1 MRRASCVLLFTAAT
15 VILCSAQTFTKLAD
29 FIPADGWSP
38 QAPLL
43 QASDGNFYGMTAAG
57 GLNNCFAG
65 CGTVYKMTPSGT
77 LTTLHSFDSSGGYLP
92 QGGLIQATDGNLYG
106 VTFYGGLYNGGT
118 VFMMTLDGTLTTLYR
133 FCSQGPPCLD
143 GQTPLGPLVQASDGN
158 FYGATGSGG
167 GANQCGT
174 LFKITPAGTL
184 STLYTFTGSDGCT
197 PNGGLIQASDGNF
210 YGTTQRGEA
219 NNQGIVYKL
228 TPAGVL
234 TTFYS
239 FCSQVGCAD
248 GEQPE
253 AGLVQATDGE
263 LYGSTAYGGPNGVGT
278 LFKVSLAGAF
288 TLLHQ
293 FCSQQNCSDG
303 SRPLG
308 ALTEASDAV
317 LYGTTSQGGTGT
329 GGAGTLFGLSLSG
342 ALATLYNFCS
352 QPMCADGFAPND
364 GLIQASDGK
373 LYGTTDAGG
382 ANTVG
387 TVFSF
392 TLAPA
397 TLTIVKNGFGLVSS
411 PDGHIYCGSVCSYSY
426 FDGAHTTLSA
436 VPAPGYTL
444 TGWTGCDHVNG
455 SYCSVTVTPAK
466 NVTTTF
472 TFANVT
478 LTSLTFKPTYVKGGQ
493 LSAGTLTLSA
503 AAPPGGVT
511 VALSSDHPG
520 VAHPPSFVFV
530 PGGNSSVQFA
540 VNTFPVKNNT
550 TVTITAVAGSSQVS
564 GMLTVGTTSLP
575 PSIK

>member
-1 MRRASCVLLFTAAT
+1 
-15 VILCSAQTFTKLAD
+15 
-29 FIPADGWSP
+29 
-38 QAPLL
+38 
-43 QASDGNFYGMTAAG
+43 
-57 GLNNCFAG
+57 
-65 CGTVYKMTPSGT
+65 
-77 LTTLHSFDSSGGYLP
+77 
-92 QGGLIQATDGNLYG
+92 
-106 VTFYGGLYNGGT
+106 
-118 VFMMTLDGTLTTLYR
+118 MMTLDGTLTTLYR

-411 PDGHIYCGSVCSYSY
+411 PDGHIYCGNVCSYSY
-426 FDGAHTTLSA
+426 IDGTHVTLSA
-436 VPAPGYTL
+436 VPAPGYTF
-444 TGWTGCDHVNG
+444 TGWTGCDNVNG
-455 SYCSVTVTPAK
+455 SYCSVTMTSAK

-472 TFANVT
+472 T
-478 LTSLTFKPTYVKGGQ
+478 SRQ
-493 LSAGTLTLSA
+493 C
-503 AAPPGGVT
+503 
-511 VALSSDHPG
+511 H
-520 VAHPPSFVFV
+520 AHFLNFQTDLRQRRPAI
-530 PGGNSSVQFA
+530 GGNADAQRGCSSWRSNRRPQQRSSQRGASAVIRICSGGKSSVQFA

-550 TVTITAVAGSSQVS
+550 TVTITATAGNSHVS
-564 GMLTVGTTSLP
+564 GTLTVGTTSLP